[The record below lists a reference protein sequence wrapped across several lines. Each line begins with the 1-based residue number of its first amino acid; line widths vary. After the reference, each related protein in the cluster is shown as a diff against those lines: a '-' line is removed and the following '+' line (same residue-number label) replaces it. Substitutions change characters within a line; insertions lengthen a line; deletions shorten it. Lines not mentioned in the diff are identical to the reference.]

1 MCGIS
6 GIINGN
12 IETLLKKQ
20 IHRGPDTCGKN
31 LASAEYDLYL
41 GHNRL
46 SIIDLSELSNQ
57 PLENDRY
64 VLTYNGEI
72 YNYKECH
79 MALDP
84 FNYDL
89 NNTPGDSRTLLSY
102 VTRFGISQTLRDING
117 MYAFGLYDKIYN
129 KLHLVVDRFAQK
141 PLYYYQE
148 GETFAFA
155 SSPAALLHL
164 KDKWKINEQALQSYW
179 KLGSVMIDSIW
190 EGIKKVDGSEIV
202 TYDLEKKTI
211 TKERYWEPKF
221 QENTKHIE
229 ELILDSI
236 GKVKVADVPVFIF
249 LSGGI
254 DSTLVASQF
263 EGGEAIHMDGPE
275 RKYAELVAKKFN
287 LKLNVVSP
295 VEVCAKCGL
304 KDYVTKTGEPT
315 MAGLTPWITA
325 REAAK
330 FCKVAVS
337 ANGADELFFGYN
349 RIEDDE
355 QTSNQYWNIFR
366 MCVDGFPLT
375 TAKHFDTLIDDR
387 LSRSRWLELQ
397 TYVKHDLNKTLD
409 AASMCHSL
417 EVRNPFLDHR
427 LVEMAL
433 SIPFEKIGRKELL
446 KNMLRK
452 MGFDNQFLNRPKM
465 GFTLYHEPKGYKE
478 LQETAYKWCI
488 LNGYLKL
495 ISTPNT
501 RDLMYLKASAAGFY
515 VFWETF
521 KDKIQ

>member
-1 MCGIS
+1 M
-6 GIINGN
+6 
-12 IETLLKKQ
+12 
-20 IHRGPDTCGKN
+20 
-31 LASAEYDLYL
+31 
-41 GHNRL
+41 
-46 SIIDLSELSNQ
+46 
-57 PLENDRY
+57 ENDRY

-72 YNYKECH
+72 YNYKELD
-79 MALDP
+79 MALHPQD
-84 FNYDL
+84 YDL
-89 NNTPGDSRTLLSY
+89 NNTPGDSRTLIHYIS
-102 VTRFGISQTLRDING
+102 RFGISQTLKDLNG
-117 MYAFGLYDKIYN
+117 MYAFGLYDKLYQ
-129 KLHLVVDRFAQK
+129 KLHLVVDRFSQK
-141 PLYYYQE
+141 PCYYFQE

-164 KDKWKINEQALQSYW
+164 KDKWKINEQALQSYC

-202 TYDLEKKTI
+202 TYDLQTKTI
-211 TKERYWEPKF
+211 SKERYWQPTF
-221 QENTKHIE
+221 QENTNGIE
-229 ELILDSI
+229 DLILDSI
-236 GKVKVADVPVFIF
+236 RKVKVADVPVKIF

-263 EGGEAIHMDGPE
+263 EGGEAIHMKGPE
-275 RKYAELVAKKFN
+275 WPYAAMVAHKFN
-287 LKLNVVSP
+287 INLITVDPK
-295 VEVCAKCGL
+295 EVCAKCGL
-304 KDYVTKTGEPT
+304 KDYVTKTAEPT

-349 RIEDDE
+349 RITQEWNA
-355 QTSNQYWNIFR
+355 NQWDHIFR
-366 MCVDGFPLT
+366 GCIDYCVDYDLE
-375 TAKHFDTLIDDR
+375 IDER
-387 LSRSRWLELQ
+387 LSSGRWLELQ

-495 ISTPNT
+495 ISTPNP

-515 VFWETF
+515 VWWENF
-521 KDKIQ
+521 KEKIA